1 MNIWLET
8 RASCHL
14 LFALFFLFRV
24 QMVQMAQLV
33 LLALKED
40 QADLEVKDH
49 GGPED
54 RLYVN

>member
-1 MNIWLET
+1 
-8 RASCHL
+8 
-14 LFALFFLFRV
+14 
-24 QMVQMAQLV
+24 MVQMAQLV

-40 QADLEVKDH
+40 QADLEVKDQ